1 MSSRPPPSLPPLPL
15 PPGVPGPSPPP
26 SLPPGSIP
34 PTSGTGRASL
44 IPPPPVAPTLLEHWR
59 GRVYR
64 FVEHMGAVGELTY
77 RSLGS
82 IVRRPLE
89 ISSTLYQI
97 DSLGV
102 RSLGIVAVTS
112 VFIGMV
118 MTIQFAYG
126 LQRFGGIDYIPR
138 VILLSFLRELGPT
151 LTAVIV
157 GGRIGSG
164 MAAEV
169 GAMNVTE
176 QVDAIRALGGD
187 PAKKLVLPRVLAAM
201 IVMPLLS
208 VFADALGTLGAVFVG
223 DVEYG
228 ITPRLF
234 IQTAL
239 ESVLLSDLFSGL
251 AKTPIF
257 GFIIAIVGCHF
268 GLPTQGGTEGVG
280 QSTTRTVVVVS
291 IAILVA
297 DYFLTRIFVNLI
309 PG

>member
-1 MSSRPPPSLPPLPL
+1 VTVNTS
-15 PPGVPGPSPPP
+15 
-26 SLPPGSIP
+26 SIP
-34 PTSGTGRASL
+34 PASIPPGRSTVSRV
-44 IPPPPVAPTLLEHWR
+44 PPPPPPPGLIAAWQHRMVN
-59 GRVYR
+59 
-64 FVEHMGAVGELTY
+64 FVNHMGDIGMLTAGAA
-77 RSLGS
+77 RALF
-82 IVRRPLE
+82 RRPLE
-89 ISSTLYQI
+89 ITSTIYQI
-97 DSLGV
+97 ESLGV

-112 VFIGMV
+112 IFIGMV

-126 LQRFGGIDYIPR
+126 LTRFGGVDYIPR
-138 VILLSFLRELGPT
+138 VIILSFLRELGPT

-187 PAKKLVLPRVLAAM
+187 PAKKLVLPRVAAAI

-208 VFADALGTLGAVFVG
+208 IFADTLGTIGAMFVG
-223 DVEYG
+223 RVEYH
-228 ITPRLF
+228 IDPQLF
-234 IQTAL
+234 LRSAL
-239 ESVLLSDLFSGL
+239 ETVWLQDLFSGL

-268 GLPTQGGTEGVG
+268 GLSTQGGTEGVG
-280 QSTTRTVVVVS
+280 QSTTRTVVVIS

-297 DYFLTRIFVNLI
+297 DYFLTRIFVAIL

>member
-1 MSSRPPPSLPPLPL
+1 VTTETPAPKSLPP
-15 PPGVPGPSPPP
+15 PGPA
-26 SLPPGSIP
+26 SIV
-34 PTSGTGRASL
+34 
-44 IPPPPVAPTLLEHWR
+44 PPPPPGASLLSVWWR
-59 GRVYR
+59 DTQA
-64 FVEHMGAVGELTY
+64 FLAH
-77 RSLGS
+77 LGS
-82 IVRRPLE
+82 IGILTSRSLRSIFRRPLE
-89 ISSTLYQI
+89 IRSTIYQI
-97 DSLGV
+97 ESLGV

-112 VFIGMV
+112 IFIGMV
-118 MTIQFAYG
+118 MTIQFAFG

-138 VILLSFLRELGPT
+138 VIILSFCRELGPT

-187 PAKKLVLPRVLAAM
+187 PAKKLVLPRVAAAM
-201 IVMPLLS
+201 IVMPFLS
-208 VFADALGTLGAVFVG
+208 IFADTLGTLGAIFVG
-223 DVEYG
+223 YEEYG
-228 ITPRLF
+228 IGPRLF
-234 IQTAL
+234 LRSAL
-239 ESVLLSDLFSGL
+239 ESVWLSDLFSGL

-268 GLPTQGGTEGVG
+268 GLSTTGGTEGVG

-297 DYFLTRIFVNLI
+297 DYFLTRIFVSIL
-309 PG
+309 PV

>member
-1 MSSRPPPSLPPLPL
+1 MSGTDDAPPESIPPPSA
-15 PPGVPGPSPPP
+15 
-26 SLPPGSIP
+26 
-34 PTSGTGRASL
+34 RASL
-44 IPPPPVAPTLLEHWR
+44 IPPPAPEPGFLAIWHDRMVL
-59 GRVYR
+59 
-64 FVEHMGAVGELTY
+64 FVEHLGDIASLTLGAM
-77 RSLGS
+77 RS
-82 IVRRPLE
+82 ITRRPLE
-89 ISSTLYQI
+89 VSSTIYQI

-118 MTIQFAYG
+118 MTIQFAFG
-126 LQRFGGIDYIPR
+126 LQRFGGIEYIPR
-138 VILLSFLRELGPT
+138 VIVLAFLRELGPT

-208 VFADALGTLGAVFVG
+208 VFADCLGTLGALAVCSL
-223 DVEYG
+223 EYD
-228 ITPRLF
+228 IRPRLF
-234 IQTAL
+234 MQSAMET
-239 ESVLLSDLFSGL
+239 VLLSDLFSGL
-251 AKTPIF
+251 LKTPIF

-268 GLPTQGGTEGVG
+268 GLTTRGGTEGVG

-297 DYFLTRIFVNLI
+297 DFFLTRIFVAIL
-309 PG
+309 PA

>member
-1 MSSRPPPSLPPLPL
+1 VIPEGPESS
-15 PPGVPGPSPPP
+15 
-26 SLPPGSIP
+26 P
-34 PTSGTGRASL
+34 PTSGRSTSL
-44 IPPPPVAPTLLEHWR
+44 IPPPPVEPGLVEAAFDRTR
-59 GRVYR
+59 R
-64 FVEHMGAVGELTY
+64 FVEHMGDIATLTFGAA
-77 RSLGS
+77 RSLL
-82 IVRRPLE
+82 RRPLE
-89 ISSTLYQI
+89 ISSTIYQI
-97 DSLGV
+97 ESLGV

-118 MTIQFAYG
+118 MTVQFAFG
-126 LQRFGGIDYIPR
+126 LQRFGGIEYIPR
-138 VILLSFLRELGPT
+138 VIILAFLRELGPT

-201 IVMPLLS
+201 IVMPFLS
-208 VFADALGTLGAVFVG
+208 IFADTLGTLGAMFVG
-223 DVEYG
+223 AVEYQ
-228 ITPRLF
+228 IRARLF

-268 GLPTQGGTEGVG
+268 GLTTKGGTEGVG

-297 DYFLTRIFVNLI
+297 DYCLTRIFIGFL
-309 PG
+309 PE

>member
-1 MSSRPPPSLPPLPL
+1 MNPAPPDSMSSMPPS
-15 PPGVPGPSPPP
+15 
-26 SLPPGSIP
+26 
-34 PTSGTGRASL
+34 GRISNL
-44 IPPPPVAPTLLEHWR
+44 PPPPEVPTLLEHWR
-59 GRVYR
+59 NRVAS
-64 FVEHMGAVGELTY
+64 FIESMGHVGMLTT

-82 IVRRPLE
+82 ITRRPLE
-89 ISSTLYQI
+89 IASTVYQVE
-97 DSLGV
+97 SLGV

-118 MTIQFAYG
+118 MTIQFAFG
-126 LQRFGGIDYIPR
+126 LQRFGGVEYIPR
-138 VILLSFLRELGPT
+138 VIVLSFLRELGPT

-208 VFADALGTLGAVFVG
+208 MFADALGTLGAMFVCST
-223 DVEYG
+223 EYD
-228 ITPRLF
+228 IRPTLF
-234 IQTAL
+234 LQTAL

-268 GLPTQGGTEGVG
+268 GLTTQGGTEGVG

-297 DYFLTRIFVNLI
+297 DYFLTRMFVSIL

>member
-1 MSSRPPPSLPPLPL
+1 MTTVNTDPPPS
-15 PPGVPGPSPPP
+15 GAYRS
-26 SLPPGSIP
+26 SM
-34 PTSGTGRASL
+34 
-44 IPPPPVAPTLLEHWR
+44 IPPPPRTPS
-59 GRVYR
+59 
-64 FVEHMGAVGELTY
+64 FVEVWRERVIHFVEGMGHVGLLTVQ
-77 RSLGS
+77 SFGS
-82 IVRRPLE
+82 IARRPLE
-89 ISSTLYQI
+89 IGSTIYQI
-97 DSLGV
+97 ESLGV

-112 VFIGMV
+112 IVIGMV
-118 MTIQFAYG
+118 MTIQFAFG
-126 LQRFGGIDYIPR
+126 LQRFGGIEYIPR
-138 VILLSFLRELGPT
+138 VIVLSFLRELGPT

-208 VFADALGTLGAVFVG
+208 IFADTLGTLGALFVA

-228 ITPRLF
+228 IRPRLF
-234 IQTAL
+234 LQTAL

-268 GLPTQGGTEGVG
+268 GLTTQGGTEGVG
-280 QSTTRTVVVVS
+280 QSTTRTVVAVS

-297 DYFLTRIFVNLI
+297 DYFLTRIFVSVL
-309 PG
+309 PS

>member
-1 MSSRPPPSLPPLPL
+1 MIGEPPESIRPPSSRAST
-15 PPGVPGPSPPP
+15 
-26 SLPPGSIP
+26 IP
-34 PTSGTGRASL
+34 PA
-44 IPPPPVAPTLLEHWR
+44 PPEPTVVERWQQRTL
-59 GRVYR
+59 R
-64 FVEHMGAVGELTY
+64 FGEHMGDIAMLTWQAT
-77 RSLGS
+77 RS

-89 ISSTLYQI
+89 IDSTTYQI
-97 DSLGV
+97 ESLGV

-112 VFIGMV
+112 IFIGMV

-126 LQRFGGIDYIPR
+126 LQRFGGIEYIPR
-138 VILLSFLRELGPT
+138 VIVLSFLRELGPT

-201 IVMPLLS
+201 IVMPFLS
-208 VFADALGTLGAVFVG
+208 IFADTLGTFGALFVASL
-223 DVEYG
+223 EYNIG
-228 ITPRLF
+228 PRLF
-234 IQTAL
+234 MQSAL

-268 GLPTQGGTEGVG
+268 GLTTRGGTEGVG

-297 DYFLTRIFVNLI
+297 DYFLTRLFVAFL
-309 PG
+309 PP